1 MNFATRFLTGEQK
14 MKKVVK
20 NFINNSYQILRDK
33 EEFDMV
39 ISQVLSF
46 KNGDGTTGFQA
57 IAVSQSDPDEIRCI
71 CENIQAKTEYQ
82 KVPSWGYNIE
92 DYLLDDLENGFEIEF
107 MTLDEHC
114 GIWYTIDNW
123 HDDIFHME
131 GLQKYLYYCQQN
143 EITAQVIS
151 LYSSEHID
159 ISDLYQEANGPY
171 KIIAETSIGSRAI
184 VLGHSS
190 ISPSPYVTWDTTPNR
205 KHGYYGGHY
214 FSSYTDA
221 FKDYKERC
229 QVIMSKHLEFE
240 RNKTKPNKVKKE
252 YER

>member
-1 MNFATRFLTGEQK
+1 

-20 NFINNSYQILRDK
+20 DFINNSYLILRDK

-57 IAVSQSDPDEIRCI
+57 IAVSQSNLDEIRCI
-71 CENIQAKTEYQ
+71 RENIQGKSEYM
-82 KVPSWGYNIE
+82 KILEWDYNIE
-92 DYLLDDLENGFEIEF
+92 DYLLDDLENGFEIEY
-107 MTLDEHC
+107 MTIDEHC

-123 HDDIFHME
+123 RDDIFHVE

-151 LYSSEHID
+151 LYSSDHNHIN
-159 ISDLYQEANGPY
+159 ISDLYQETNGPY
-171 KIIAETSIGSRAI
+171 KIIAETSIGSRTI

-205 KHGYYGGHY
+205 KHGYYAGHY

-240 RNKTKPNKVKKE
+240 RNKTKPIKGTKK

>member
-1 MNFATRFLTGEQK
+1 MKYATRFLIGEQK
-14 MKKVVK
+14 MKKEI
-20 NFINNSYQILRDK
+20 NDFINDSYQIFRDK

-39 ISQVLSF
+39 ISQVLSL
-46 KNGDGTTGFQA
+46 KNEDGTIGFQA
-57 IAVSQSDPDEIRCI
+57 IAVSQSDSDEIRCI
-71 CENIQAKTEYQ
+71 RENIQGKTEYQ
-82 KVPSWGYNIE
+82 KVPSWDYNIE

-107 MTLDEHC
+107 MTVDEHC

-123 HDDIFHME
+123 REDISHVD
-131 GLQKYLYYCQQN
+131 GLQKYLSYCQQN
-143 EITAQVIS
+143 EITSQVIS
-151 LYSSEHID
+151 LYSSDHID

-184 VLGHSS
+184 VLGHNS

-205 KHGYYGGHY
+205 KHGYYAGHY

>member
-1 MNFATRFLTGEQK
+1 
-14 MKKVVK
+14 MKKEV
-20 NFINNSYQILRDK
+20 NDFINNTYQTFRDK
-33 EEFDMV
+33 EEFDMI
-39 ISQVLSF
+39 ISQVLSL
-46 KNGDGTTGFQA
+46 KNEDGTIGFQA
-57 IAVSQSDPDEIRCI
+57 IAVSQNDPDEIRCI
-71 CENIQAKTEYQ
+71 RENIQAKTEYQ
-82 KVPSWGYNIE
+82 KVPSWDYNIA
-92 DYLLDDLENGFEIEF
+92 DSLLDDLENGFEIEY
-107 MTLDEHC
+107 MTIDEHC

-123 HDDIFHME
+123 RDDIFHMD
-131 GLQKYLYYCQQN
+131 GLQKYLYYSQQN
-143 EITAQVIS
+143 GITSQVIS

-190 ISPSPYVTWDTTPNR
+190 ISPSPYVTWDTIPNR
-205 KHGYYGGHY
+205 KYGYYAGHY

-229 QVIMSKHLEFE
+229 QVILNKHLEFE
-240 RNKTKPNKVKKE
+240 RNKTKPIKGTKK

>member
-1 MNFATRFLTGEQK
+1 
-14 MKKVVK
+14 MKKEVK
-20 NFINNSYQILRDK
+20 DFINNSYQTFRDK
-33 EEFDMV
+33 EESDMV
-39 ISQVLSF
+39 ISQVLSL
-46 KNGDGTTGFQA
+46 KNEDGTIGFQA
-57 IAVSQSDPDEIRCI
+57 IAVSQNDPDEIRCI
-71 CENIQAKTEYQ
+71 RENIQAKTEYQ
-82 KVPSWGYNIE
+82 KVPSWDYNIE

-123 HDDIFHME
+123 RDDISHMD
-131 GLQKYLYYCQQN
+131 GLQKYLSYCQQN
-143 EITAQVIS
+143 EITSQVIS
-151 LYSSEHID
+151 LYSSDHIN
-159 ISDLYQEANGPY
+159 IFDLYQEVNGPY

-190 ISPSPYVTWDTTPNR
+190 ISPSSYVTWDTTPNR
-205 KHGYYGGHY
+205 KYGYYAGHY

-221 FKDYKERC
+221 FKDYRERC

-240 RNKTKPNKVKKE
+240 RNKTKPIKGTKR